1 MKQKEFFPITQWAEN
16 DRPREKL
23 LEKGVS
29 ALSDAELIAIILGSG
44 SRNESAVQ
52 LAQRILNTAHN
63 SFHKLARFS
72 PTELMSFQGV
82 GSAKAVALVAAM
94 EIARRRSER
103 QADAELRV
111 GSSKEAYKLM
121 YAQLADLNHE
131 EFWVILLHQ
140 SNKVIARK
148 KISQGG
154 IAGTVTDVRIILK
167 EALLVSAPS
176 IILAHNHP
184 SGNLEPSIADSTIT
198 NKIVDAAQTIDMH
211 VLDHIIVGAHGYYSF
226 ADNGKL

>member
-23 LEKGVS
+23 LEKGVA

-52 LAQRILNTAHN
+52 LAQKILSKAGN
-63 SFHKLARFS
+63 SFHKLARYS
-72 PTELMSFQGV
+72 PEELMEFQGV
-82 GSAKAVALVAAM
+82 GSAKAVSLVSAM

-103 QADAELRV
+103 QPDVEVRV
-111 GSSKEAYKLM
+111 GSSKDAYNIM

-131 EFWVILLHQ
+131 EFWVMLLHQ

-154 IAGTVTDVRIILK
+154 IAGTVADLRIILK

-184 SGNLEPSIADSTIT
+184 SGNLEPSKADASIT
-198 NKIVDAAQTIDMH
+198 HKIVAAAKTLDMN

-226 ADNGKL
+226 ADNGII